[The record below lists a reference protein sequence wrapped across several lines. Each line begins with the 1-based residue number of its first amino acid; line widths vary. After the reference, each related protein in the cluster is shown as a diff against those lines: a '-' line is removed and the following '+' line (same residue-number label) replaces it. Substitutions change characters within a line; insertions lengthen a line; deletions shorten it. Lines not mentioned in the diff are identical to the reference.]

1 MKASQSDMLAKLE
14 LSHIVPE
21 EQAMKKAFVEK
32 RIGNSS
38 RKIEKRQLEIQS
50 QMNVLLCGKL

>member
-38 RKIEKRQLEIQS
+38 RKIEKRQLEI
-50 QMNVLLCGKL
+50 